1 MSKIILIFRILLK
14 KTIGTF
20 LQTLKVGFLS
30 KTFFYFFIFI
40 LSRDEFSNISP
51 GGHWFSP
58 PFVLSFYL
66 LQLLW
71 NWFSPR
77 LSALCSQTGQPQLNI
92 LIDYE
97 NSFSKKLWQSRIL
110 NRKGYAYN
118 IYSFFVLDSDYAEV
132 SWGKGGSERLREVW
146 INNSEDCA
154 SVQYPV
160 SGPILC
166 IQGARSN

>member
-30 KTFFYFFIFI
+30 TTFLFFFIFI

-118 IYSFFVLDSDYAEV
+118 IYSFFVLDSDYCL
-132 SWGKGGSERLREVW
+132 SELSKCSILVGWLWLSCTMPTAKSILNE
-146 INNSEDCA
+146 NNLL
-154 SVQYPV
+154 V
-160 SGPILC
+160 LK
-166 IQGARSN
+166 